1 VNVGTETLT
10 YGSMTALQYLNA
22 DGEYETCHSNAF
34 VMMDGHTLLPGG
46 SAVERYFLGSYDMVR
61 SGRYRLWLSV
71 DPLNYYISSEDSLH
85 ITQYVSMYCVDFDFN
100 ALERRSEP

>member
-1 VNVGTETLT
+1 
-10 YGSMTALQYLNA
+10 
-22 DGEYETCHSNAF
+22 
-34 VMMDGHTLLPGG
+34 MMDEHTLLPGG

-71 DPLNYYISSEDSLH
+71 EPLNYYISSEDSLH
-85 ITQYVSMYCVDFDFN
+85 IPQYVSMYCVDFDFN